1 MLTRKNRRS
10 QPSGVAVA
18 STEVEYKREPADAPS
33 ARFGWHGEGLK
44 TFKIAGW
51 VSIVALL
58 VMMIGN
64 HEGHVEDLFLL
75 GFALLLAFI
84 LIRGEILSR
93 RKWAIKK

>member
-1 MLTRKNRRS
+1 M
-10 QPSGVAVA
+10 A

-44 TFKIAGW
+44 TFKIAAV

>member
-1 MLTRKNRRS
+1 M
-10 QPSGVAVA
+10 A

-44 TFKIAGW
+44 TFKIAGV

-64 HEGHVEDLFLL
+64 HEGHIEDLFLL

>member
-1 MLTRKNRRS
+1 M
-10 QPSGVAVA
+10 A

-64 HEGHVEDLFLL
+64 HEGHIEDLFLL

>member
-1 MLTRKNRRS
+1 M
-10 QPSGVAVA
+10 A
-18 STEVEYKREPADAPS
+18 STEVEYKREPANAPS

-44 TFKIAGW
+44 TFKIAGV

-64 HEGHVEDLFLL
+64 HEGHIEDLFLL

-84 LIRGEILSR
+84 LIRGEILGR

>member
-1 MLTRKNRRS
+1 M
-10 QPSGVAVA
+10 A

-44 TFKIAGW
+44 TFKIAGL

-75 GFALLLAFI
+75 GFVLLLAFI

>member
-1 MLTRKNRRS
+1 M
-10 QPSGVAVA
+10 A

-44 TFKIAGW
+44 TFKIAAV

-75 GFALLLAFI
+75 GFAVLLAFI

>member
-1 MLTRKNRRS
+1 
-10 QPSGVAVA
+10 VA
-18 STEVEYKREPADAPS
+18 STEVVYKREPADAPS

-51 VSIVALL
+51 VSIIALL
-58 VMMIGN
+58 AMTIGN
-64 HEGHVEDLFLL
+64 HEGHVEDLFLI

-84 LIRGEILSR
+84 LIRGEIISR

>member
-1 MLTRKNRRS
+1 M
-10 QPSGVAVA
+10 A

-44 TFKIAGW
+44 TFKIAAV

-64 HEGHVEDLFLL
+64 HEGHIEDLFLL